1 MQPQVN
7 TIINF
12 LDTVSWSKIS
22 KMKHV
27 GNFLYLSEELE
38 EKEYDVNCP
47 CINFNYVTVTAKNKL
62 YYGSSTNDVP
72 FMSKGYTGST
82 VTNKIEFENDK
93 ALGYRTICVAVSDNR
108 EEMVKLE
115 GKVLNTVDAAGSE
128 NYYNASNSAG
138 SAVLKYS
145 NDMEYFESIKNSIL
159 NEEFPVY
166 ETDYDELY
174 EMLRKQCRDHDLDLS
189 HVKDIRLDVKE
200 SNGHFLDDIKP
211 TIVLGGCEK
220 KGIPDK
226 RYGTTHTLEA
236 GQHKS
241 VNSIYRSKK
250 WKKIVVPYEKW
261 SKLSDRR
268 LRDLG
273 LWDNR
278 QEIKIS
284 RKTNSKDEIL
294 DSLLSLCL
302 TYDVPHTDQKIKDYA
317 KNTFGIMGS
326 DWEPIRKKLRVA
338 LNEAKSD
345 SMLASDME
353 RIIYTDTKLKKHVD
367 EKNEAS
373 TITEFMCLSTV
384 FSGGKFNGWDP
395 IIRWLNDPERTEKGA
410 KTHLHIDFYHGDK
423 SFKKYEDIWLDGR
436 GKDIISQIEKLF
448 EAYGMKGAF
457 SYDTLPTTQQR
468 QNS

>member
-1 MQPQVN
+1 MQSQVN
-7 TIINF
+7 TITDF
-12 LDTVSWSKIS
+12 LSTISWSKIS
-22 KMKHV
+22 KMKHF
-27 GNFLYLSEELE
+27 GNFLYLSTELE
-38 EKEYDVNCP
+38 EKEYDTNHP
-47 CINFNYVTVTAKNKL
+47 CTNFNYVTITAKNKL

-72 FMSKGYTGST
+72 FMSKDYTGST

-93 ALGYRTICVAVSDNR
+93 ALGYRTICVAVSDNKV
-108 EEMVKLE
+108 EMLKLE
-115 GKVLNTVDAAGSE
+115 RRVLNTVDAAGSE

-145 NDMEYFESIKNSIL
+145 NDLEYFESIKNSIL

-166 ETDYDELY
+166 EVEYDEVYKLD
-174 EMLRKQCRDHDLDLS
+174 RKQCRDHDIDSS

-200 SNGHFLDDIKP
+200 SNGDFLDDVKP

-226 RYGTTHTLEA
+226 RYGNTHTLEA
-236 GQHKS
+236 GQDKS

-250 WKKIVVPYEKW
+250 WKKIVIPYETW
-261 SKLSDRR
+261 SKLNDRM

-278 QEIKIS
+278 LEIKIS

-294 DSLLSLCL
+294 ESLLSHCL
-302 TYDVPHTDQKIKDYA
+302 TYNISHTDQKTKNYA
-317 KNTFGIMGS
+317 KNNFGIMGS

-338 LNEAKSD
+338 LAEAKSD

-353 RIIYTDTKLKKHVD
+353 RIIYTDTKLKDHVD

-395 IIRWLNDPERTEKGA
+395 IIRWLNDSKRT
-410 KTHLHIDFYHGDK
+410 KTHLHIDFYHGEK
-423 SFKKYEDIWLDGR
+423 SFKKYEDTWLDGKA
-436 GKDIISQIEKLF
+436 KDIISQIEKLF
-448 EAYGMKGAF
+448 EGYGMKGAF

-468 QNS
+468 QNG